1 MKLQGYHIS
10 LIICGLHVKQYETKF
25 IGNDP
30 ILITCE
36 HSQVNKTL
44 SPLESTVKCTLKGFT
59 IPLGSDQTRCCC
71 SEQRIPVVVV
81 VVVVVCVLCIYKK
94 VGSTQVSLSPSPS
107 ALLISAKA

>member
-1 MKLQGYHIS
+1 MNQYMQSMESINQTGYHVR

-25 IGNDP
+25 IGNDS

-44 SPLESTVKCTLKGFT
+44 SPSESTVKCTLKGFT

-81 VVVVVCVLCIYKK
+81 VVVVCVLCIYKK
-94 VGSTQVSLSPSPS
+94 L
-107 ALLISAKA
+107 